1 MTIGEKIKSKRSEK
15 KYTQEDLANLLH
27 VSRST
32 ISSWE
37 VGRTYP
43 DLDMVVKISNLFD
56 ITLDELLKEDK
67 VMTRSLSNQIRNN
80 KYYKVTI
87 AILIFSLVASIIG
100 MYMYTKSLNPHKE
113 WYREHITDPSH
124 VINQQQNSLPHESQ
138 D

>member
-1 MTIGEKIKSKRSEK
+1 MSVGEKIKNKRNEK
-15 KYTQEDLANLLH
+15 NYTQEDLANLLH

-43 DLDMVVKISNLFD
+43 DLDTVVKISDLLG

-67 VMTRSLSNQIRNN
+67 VMTRSISNKIRNN

-87 AILIFSLVASIIG
+87 IVLLVALVASIIG
-100 MYMYTKSLNPHKE
+100 MYMYNRSLDPYRE
-113 WYREHITDPSH
+113 WYQDH
-124 VINQQQNSLPHESQ
+124 VTSESRSSNRIEPRG
-138 D
+138 

>member
-1 MTIGEKIKSKRSEK
+1 MTIGEKIKSKRTEK
-15 KYTQEDLANLLH
+15 NYTQEDLANLLH

-43 DLDMVVKISNLFD
+43 DLVMVVKISDLLG

-67 VMTRSLSNQIRNN
+67 VMTRSLSNKIRNN

-87 AILIFSLVASIIG
+87 IVLLVGIVASIVG
-100 MYMYTKSLNPHKE
+100 VYMYNRSLDPYRE
-113 WYREHITDPSH
+113 WYQDHVTSESGTTDR
-124 VINQQQNSLPHESQ
+124 LE
-138 D
+138 

>member
-1 MTIGEKIKSKRSEK
+1 MSVGEKIKNKRNEK
-15 KYTQEDLANLLH
+15 NYTQEDLANLLH

-43 DLDMVVKISNLFD
+43 DLDTVVKISDLLG

-67 VMTRSLSNQIRNN
+67 VMTRSISNKIRNN

-87 AILIFSLVASIIG
+87 IVLLVTLVASIIG
-100 MYMYTKSLNPHKE
+100 MYMYNRSLAPYRE

-124 VINQQQNSLPHESQ
+124 VINQQQNSLTPESL

>member
-1 MTIGEKIKSKRSEK
+1 MTIGEKIKSKRNET

-43 DLDMVVKISNLFD
+43 DLDMVVKISDLLD

-67 VMTRSLSNQIRNN
+67 VMTRSLSKKIRNN
-80 KYYKVTI
+80 KYYKAVI
-87 AILIFSLVASIIG
+87 IILIVTLTSSIIG
-100 MYMYTKSLNPHKE
+100 MYMYNKSLNPYRE
-113 WYREHITDPSH
+113 WYKDYITNMSVDPLPSE
-124 VINQQQNSLPHESQ
+124 SLNE
-138 D
+138 